1 MRAKRRGCTLGPST
15 TTSCGHAEQPYFA
28 EQYPA
33 IRRVETRRIA
43 VYLLLGERM
52 LFEIVGPVFKCAD
65 DEGIFFSRLYELPG
79 YENVIGKGRNLYLNF
94 SANPNE
100 AVL

>member
-1 MRAKRRGCTLGPST
+1 
-15 TTSCGHAEQPYFA
+15 
-28 EQYPA
+28 
-33 IRRVETRRIA
+33 
-43 VYLLLGERM
+43 M

-100 AVL
+100 AVLHQLKEICNNWHTTFKPVN